1 MSDPDVMTIDL
12 DDLTIG
18 EVIEIEDLT
27 GLPLD
32 ALQDT
37 TMKKGRVLQAMAFIS
52 RRRVDPDFTFEDAAN
67 LKLNMAEPDPTN
79 GSGPTE

>member
-1 MSDPDVMTIDL
+1 MNDPDVMTIDL

-52 RRRVDPDFTFEDAAN
+52 RRRVDPAFTFEDAAN
-67 LKLNMAEPDPTN
+67 LKLNMAPPDPTE

>member
-37 TMKKGRVLQAMAFIS
+37 TLPKGRTLQAMAFIS

-67 LKLNMAEPDPTN
+67 LKLNMASPDPTE